1 MDMTLLPH
9 YVKLF
14 LSKIVSIVSYQF
26 LYAISLFDLPKIVFK
41 SSIEQCQLPKKC
53 LSFLVAEMN
62 IEHQDAKSLSA
73 IAL

>member
-1 MDMTLLPH
+1 M
-9 YVKLF
+9 
-14 LSKIVSIVSYQF
+14 SIKSDQF
-26 LYAISLFDLPKIVFK
+26 LYAITPFDCPKIVFQ
-41 SSIEQCQLPKKC
+41 SSIEQCQLPKKKVFS